1 MISIPKNYYSNLSCY
16 EEFII
21 RTNILGYDVSND
33 ELYDWLEKNYCISNV
48 NCIRIIKDFC
58 FFAVGD
64 DVNRHLCI
72 IDRKG
77 NHIENAII
85 EGNFDCSSMNLTSL
99 EGAPRE
105 VSGYF
110 NCSSN
115 NLTSLVGAP
124 IEVGRS
130 FDCSYNSLTSLEGTP
145 VKVERDFDCSENKL
159 TSLEGAPRE
168 VNGCFDCSYNNLTSL
183 KGAPIEVGGY
193 FNCSKNDLTSLEGA
207 PREVDGS
214 FWCSYN
220 KLTDSQFRAYIK
232 WLRKNPSCSYHD
244 LYAT

>member
-16 EEFII
+16 EEFVI

-64 DVNRHLCI
+64 NANRHLCI

-99 EGAPRE
+99 EGSPRKI
-105 VSGYF
+105 SGYF
-110 NCSSN
+110 NCS
-115 NLTSLVGAP
+115 
-124 IEVGRS
+124 
-130 FDCSYNSLTSLEGTP
+130 YNKLTSLEGSAK
-145 VKVERDFDCSENKL
+145 KVDRSFWCLRNNL
-159 TSLEGAPRE
+159 TSLEGAPRKISG
-168 VNGCFDCSYNNLTSL
+168 NFDCSYNKL
-183 KGAPIEVGGY
+183 I
-193 FNCSKNDLTSLEGA
+193 SLEGA
-207 PREVDGS
+207 P
-214 FWCSYN
+214 
-220 KLTDSQFRAYIK
+220 
-232 WLRKNPSCSYHD
+232 
-244 LYAT
+244 

>member
-64 DVNRHLCI
+64 ETNRHLCI

-77 NHIENAII
+77 NHIENAVI

-99 EGAPRE
+99 EGAPKKVGR
-105 VSGYF
+105 SF
-110 NCSSN
+110 WCSSN
-115 NLTSLVGAP
+115 NLTSL
-124 IEVGRS
+124 
-130 FDCSYNSLTSLEGTP
+130 EGSP
-145 VKVERDFDCSENKL
+145 VKVGRNFYCTN
-159 TSLEGAPRE
+159 
-168 VNGCFDCSYNNLTSL
+168 NNL
-183 KGAPIEVGGY
+183 I
-193 FNCSKNDLTSLEGA
+193 SLEGA

-214 FWCSYN
+214 FWCSNNNLTSLKGAPREVGGDFWCSSNNLTSLEGAPYKIYVDFYCFNN
-220 KLTDSQFRAYIK
+220 KLTDNQIKAYKK
-232 WLRKNPSCSYHD
+232 WLKTNPSSSYHD
-244 LYAT
+244 PYATQMMYKK